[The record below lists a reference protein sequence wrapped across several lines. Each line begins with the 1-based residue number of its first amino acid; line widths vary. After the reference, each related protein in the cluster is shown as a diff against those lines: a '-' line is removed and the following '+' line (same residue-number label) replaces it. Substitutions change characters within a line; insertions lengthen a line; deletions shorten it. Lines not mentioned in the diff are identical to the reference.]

1 MQRNQYR
8 LPARATGVGSQYSV
22 ADSVRAGTVS
32 SLDSHGMHGSG
43 DRMTDADRMTAA
55 SSRGGR
61 GTGYSRAGDRM
72 TCMTDD
78 DAADMAPDM
87 YPMHPRQGESVRLMQ
102 YRSCRCVRRLLCPTC
117 ACLGAVSSWQSF
129 IEQVWQRASSATT
142 GRSSSASGLGAE
154 LQLLQ
159 DRGRWR
165 TSLR

>member
-8 LPARATGVGSQYSV
+8 LPARATGPGSQYSA
-22 ADSVRAGTVS
+22 ADSVRSGTVS

-78 DAADMAPDM
+78 DTADMAPDM
-87 YPMHPRQGESVRLMQ
+87 YPMYPRQGERGRLMQ
-102 YRSCRCVRRLLCPTC
+102 YRSYCCVRRLLCPIC
-117 ACLGAVSSWQSF
+117 ACLGAVSSWQIF
-129 IEQVWQRASSATT
+129 IEQRASSATT

-159 DRGRWR
+159 DRGRLR